1 MRVDLRLGALPLAR
15 ARSSASPQSVDRS
28 SAKQRWAE
36 RASGDGR
43 SASLTLAVVLVL
55 ATACSSAAPGPTPT
69 VDPALPKAAGTPTA
83 LANASFSKPR
93 LDIEVQQVFELN
105 YLARTLQRGGQFSV
119 DALRGLVGGAYAT
132 YTLPLFD
139 REVRDAQAG
148 ILQQVGFKDIAARLD
163 EWSESPQPGAGFAH
177 VRVTRTREELRA
189 GASAARETATYQ
201 FRMRRSRLGADGVA
215 WVIYDFLNPATG
227 GWISSP
233 IPPPLVSAAQVGTE
247 LKTFFGQFYQART
260 LTSLHAIDLETS
272 ASFVAG
278 SYDAYTMPLLEQ
290 SRVEA
295 ESGALKEVR
304 YSDISIQVEKW
315 EPGYTDH
322 GGLAT
327 VAVTRT
333 AYVTRPSGPEPPQQA
348 TYEFRVHR
356 HYHAYVFAGPPDPSY
371 SGPRGSLI
379 WLVVDFV
386 RPDVNRWVTDLAGAN
401 TIVPDVG
408 HY

>member
-1 MRVDLRLGALPLAR
+1 M
-15 ARSSASPQSVDRS
+15 
-28 SAKQRWAE
+28 
-36 RASGDGR
+36 
-43 SASLTLAVVLVL
+43 
-55 ATACSSAAPGPTPT
+55 
-69 VDPALPKAAGTPTA
+69 A

-93 LDIEVQQVFELN
+93 LEIEIQQTFELN
-105 YLARTLQRGGQFSV
+105 YQARTLQRGGQFNIE
-119 DALRGLVGGAYAT
+119 ALRGLVGGAYAT

-139 REVRDAQAG
+139 REMRDAQAG
-148 ILQQVGFKDIAARLD
+148 VLQQVGFKDIAAELD
-163 EWSESPQPGAGFAH
+163 EWSESPQPGAGLAH
-177 VRVTRTREELRA
+177 VRVTRTREELRP
-189 GASAARETATYQ
+189 GASATRETATYQ

-233 IPPPLVSAAQVGTE
+233 IPPPLVSAAQVATE
-247 LKTFFGQFYQART
+247 LKTFFGQLYQART
-260 LTSLHAIDLETS
+260 LTSLHAIDLERS
-272 ASFVAG
+272 AFLVAG
-278 SYDAYTMPLLEQ
+278 SYEAYTMPLLEQ

-333 AYVTRPSGPEPPQQA
+333 AYVTRSSGPEPPQQA

-356 HYHAYVFAGPPDPSY
+356 HWKPLVFVGPPDPSY
-371 SGPRGSLI
+371 SGPTRPFWLA
-379 WLVVDFV
+379 WLVVDFL
-386 RPDVNRWVTDLAGAN
+386 RPDVDRWVTDLAGAN